1 MGLDHFSDI
10 EMKELI
16 DADMVHQRLAKEQ
29 IVKHK
34 RQTKLGTTI
43 ERVWVSGKGGRG
55 EVREADD
62 EEEKRARARVL
73 PRQLPPR
80 IKRTM

>member
-1 MGLDHFSDI
+1 M
-10 EMKELI
+10 
-16 DADMVHQRLAKEQ
+16 
-29 IVKHK
+29 
-34 RQTKLGTTI
+34 GTTI
-43 ERVWVSGKGGRG
+43 ERVWASDKGGRG
-55 EVREADD
+55 EVREADE

>member
-1 MGLDHFSDI
+1 MS
-10 EMKELI
+10 
-16 DADMVHQRLAKEQ
+16 VQ
-29 IVKHK
+29 
-34 RQTKLGTTI
+34 KLVVPLRRGD
-43 ERVWVSGKGGRG
+43 KGGRG
-55 EVREADD
+55 EVREADE

>member
-1 MGLDHFSDI
+1 VTPTLHPTP
-10 EMKELI
+10 
-16 DADMVHQRLAKEQ
+16 EQ

-43 ERVWVSGKGGRG
+43 ERVWASDKGGRG
-55 EVREADD
+55 EVREADED
-62 EEEKRARARVL
+62 EEQRARARVL